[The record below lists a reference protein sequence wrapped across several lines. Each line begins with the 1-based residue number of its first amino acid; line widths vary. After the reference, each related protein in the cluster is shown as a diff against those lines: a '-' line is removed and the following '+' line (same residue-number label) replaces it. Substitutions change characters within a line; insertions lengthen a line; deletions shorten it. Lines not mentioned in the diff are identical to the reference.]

1 MAKIKLETKMLN
13 KKPPEI
19 HVLDLWHVKIQTK
32 EEFKNIFEKIPN
44 YKVHED
50 LVSRRSN
57 IKINILKN
65 IKMYIVG
72 QFIIR

>member
-32 EEFKNIFEKIPN
+32 EEFKNIIEKIPN

-50 LVSRRSN
+50 LVSRR
-57 IKINILKN
+57 
-65 IKMYIVG
+65 
-72 QFIIR
+72 